1 MIKPQKKSRSGAFLV
16 AAGILLS
23 RISGLVRERV
33 FAHYFGN
40 SDAGDAF
47 KAALKIPNFLQNLLG
62 EGVLSASFIP
72 VYSKLL
78 GEDRRDEA
86 RRLVSTVAGFLGLV
100 VGLLVLLGVVF
111 TPALI
116 SLIAPGFE
124 GAKQE
129 LTIQIVRILFPG
141 IGLLVLSAL
150 CLGVLNSHGLF
161 FLSYAAPVSLNLIV
175 IIGLLASAGNIPE
188 ASELAIRLAWI
199 QVLGCAVQFFLQ
211 IPSTLRI
218 LKGSVP
224 QIDPSGK
231 SFRSVARNFGPVV
244 VSRGVVQV
252 SAYIDAIMASW
263 LPTGAVSALAYA
275 QILYTLPVSLFGMA
289 VSASE
294 LPELSRARGEA
305 HEVREFLRAR
315 LERGLRRIAFYVVP
329 TSVVFIVL
337 GDVAVAAIFQTG
349 AFNREATQLVWGVLA
364 AATLGL
370 TTSTQGRLYAS
381 AYYALQDTRTP
392 LKFAIVRVLLTG
404 ALGWVFAFPL
414 IEFLQMPKVWGTA
427 GLTLAAG
434 LAGYIEYRL
443 LRRGLKIQVGDLGL
457 RPRFI
462 FQTWGASFVAASLA
476 WGARALLPFEAPIP
490 VAVLVFAVFGLAYLT
505 LTSLARLPEAEEITR
520 RFRKTI

>member
-1 MIKPQKKSRSGAFLV
+1 MTKPRKSRSGAFLV

-78 GEDRRDEA
+78 SENRREDA
-86 RRLVSTVAGFLGLV
+86 RRLVGTVAGFLGLV

-111 TPALI
+111 TPTLI
-116 SLIAPGFE
+116 DLIAPGFE

-175 IIGLLASAGNIPE
+175 ITGLLLSAGHSPS
-188 ASELAIRLAWI
+188 APELAIKLAWI
-199 QVLGCAVQFFLQ
+199 QVLGCAVQFFVQ
-211 IPSTLRI
+211 IPSTLRV
-218 LKGSVP
+218 LKGFRPHLDSRAKP
-224 QIDPSGK
+224 
-231 SFRSVARNFGPVV
+231 FRSVARNFGPVV
-244 VSRGVVQV
+244 VSRGVVQL

-294 LPELSRARGEA
+294 LPELSKARGDA
-305 HEVREFLRAR
+305 SEVREFLRAR
-315 LERGLRRIAFYVVP
+315 LEKGLRRIAFYVVP
-329 TSVVFIVL
+329 TSVVFILL

-349 AFNREATQLVWGVLA
+349 AFDRQATQLVWGVLA

-370 TTSTQGRLYAS
+370 TASTQGRLYAS
-381 AYYALQDTRTP
+381 AFYALQDTRTP
-392 LKFAIVRVLLTG
+392 LRFAIVRVLLTG

-414 IEFLQMPKVWGTA
+414 VEFLGISKVWGTA

-443 LRRGLKIQVGDLGL
+443 LRHGLRARVGDLGL
-457 RPRFI
+457 KARFI
-462 FQTWGASFVAASLA
+462 LQTWSASFVAGSLA
-476 WGARALLPFEAPIP
+476 WGARSLLPFEAPIP
-490 VAVLVFAVFGLAYLT
+490 VAVAVFAVFGLVYLL
-505 LTSLARLPEAEEITR
+505 LTSLAGLPEAQEITR
-520 RFRKTI
+520 RLRKSI

>member
-1 MIKPQKKSRSGAFLV
+1 MTKPKKSRSGAFLV

-78 GEDRRDEA
+78 GEDRRDDA

-150 CLGVLNSHGLF
+150 CLGVLNSHGFF
-161 FLSYAAPVSLNLIV
+161 FLSYAAPVSLNLVV
-175 IIGLLASAGNIPE
+175 IIGLLASAGNISS

-199 QVLGCAVQFFLQ
+199 QVLGCGVQFFIQL
-211 IPSTLRI
+211 PSTLRI
-218 LKGSVP
+218 LKGFALHL
-224 QIDPSGK
+224 DPSGK
-231 SFRSVARNFGPVV
+231 PFRSVARNFGPVV
-244 VSRGVVQV
+244 VSRGVVQI

-294 LPELSRARGEA
+294 LPELSRARGDA
-305 HEVREFLRAR
+305 GEVREFLRGR

-349 AFNREATQLVWGVLA
+349 AFDRDATQLVWGVLA

-370 TTSTQGRLYAS
+370 TASTQGRLYAS

-404 ALGWVFAFPL
+404 AFGWVFAFPL
-414 IEFLQMPKVWGTA
+414 VEAAQIPRVWGTA

-443 LRRGLKIQVGDLGL
+443 LRQGLKSRVGDLGL

-462 FQTWGASFVAASLA
+462 FQTWGASFVAAALA
-476 WGARALLPFEAPIP
+476 WGARTLLPFQAPIP
-490 VAVLVFAVFGLAYLT
+490 VAVLVFSVFGLAYLT
-505 LTSLARLPEAEEITR
+505 LTTLARLPEAEEITR
-520 RFRKTI
+520 RLRKTI